1 MRCADARRMLSA
13 RLDGETVE
21 DATGLATHVEDCPD
35 CRSFEADAVRLRR
48 AALTIASSGDPALP
62 ARVLAALEPDRS
74 HSPEAHRVRIALVV
88 VATLQAVIAIP
99 QLLHA
104 GSGLTVHQSRHL
116 AVFSIA
122 LAGGFLYTALRPRR
136 VGALLPF
143 AAVLGIGLA
152 ITGVFDAAA
161 GRTPIAGESAH
172 LLEILGLVLM
182 WMLTRLERPRRRS
195 GAPLGGPTGSAV

>member
-13 RLDGETVE
+13 RLDGEPVE
-21 DATGLATHVEDCPD
+21 DATTLATHVEDCPD
-35 CRSFEADAVRLRR
+35 CRRFETDAVRLRR
-48 AALTIASSGDPALP
+48 AGLAIAPPGDATLP

-74 HSPEAHRVRIALVV
+74 HSHEAHRVRIALVV
-88 VATLQAVIAIP
+88 VAALQAVIAIP
-99 QLLHA
+99 QLFHV
-104 GSGLTVHQSRHL
+104 GSGLTAHQSRHL

-122 LAGGFLYTALRPRR
+122 LAAGFLYTALRPRR

-143 AAVLGIGLA
+143 AAVLAVGLA

-161 GRTPIAGESAH
+161 GRTPIAGESTH

-182 WMLTRLERPRRRS
+182 WMLTRLERPRPRS